1 MNNFIKDILQL
12 QGYYFTPDSVMKKLK
27 LEVKKKEE
35 IKMDFPK
42 VEIPFSSV
50 LS

>member
-1 MNNFIKDILQL
+1 MNDFIKDILRL

-27 LEVKKKEE
+27 LEVKEEE

-42 VEIPFSSV
+42 VEIPYSSV